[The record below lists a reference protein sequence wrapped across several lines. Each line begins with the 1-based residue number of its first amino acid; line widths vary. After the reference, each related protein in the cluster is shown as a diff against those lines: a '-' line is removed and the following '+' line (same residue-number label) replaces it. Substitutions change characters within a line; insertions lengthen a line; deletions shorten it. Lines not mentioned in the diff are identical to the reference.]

1 MKRIMVA
8 IVLALCAPFAG
19 AASPFDTPP
28 GLVRGGDSNAAAAA
42 SANQAQGQM
51 QGQAQGQLQGQG
63 QAQGLI
69 NSNDIRNT
77 TTNVVAPV
85 TTSRSDAKAAAGA
98 ISGAVG
104 VGSQGQSVDINQ
116 NYTNVIPANQT
127 LTYGGQYE
135 VKSVPNVIAPNIYP
149 TGTCMGSS
157 SAGVG
162 VMGLGVS
169 LGTSWTDEDCRK
181 QEVARAFHQMGMTT
195 DAVAVLCSVEAA
207 AVAPACMKATQQPA
221 KTAAQGERGEAD
233 RRRDATVRTADA
245 CAINKADADRLG
257 LQVCK

>member
-1 MKRIMVA
+1 
-8 IVLALCAPFAG
+8 
-19 AASPFDTPP
+19 
-28 GLVRGGDSNAAAAA
+28 
-42 SANQAQGQM
+42 M
-51 QGQAQGQLQGQG
+51 QGQAQGQLQG

-85 TTSRSDAKAAAGA
+85 TTSRSDANAGAFSSSKSGA

-116 NYTNVIPANQT
+116 NYVVPANQT
-127 LTYGGQYE
+127 LTYNGGYD
-135 VKSVPNVIAPNIYP
+135 VKNVPNVIAPNIYP

-169 LGTSWTDEDCRK
+169 LGTSWTDVDCRK
-181 QEVARAFHQMGMTT
+181 QEVARAFHQMGMTA

-233 RRRDATVRTADA
+233 RRTDATVRTADA

-257 LQVCK
+257 LQVCR

>member
-28 GLVRGGDSNAAAAA
+28 GLVRGGNADASAAAAA
-42 SANQAQGQM
+42 SASASQR
-51 QGQAQGQLQGQG
+51 QGQAQGQIQGQG

-85 TTSRSDAKAAAGA
+85 TA
-98 ISGAVG
+98 SGAVG

-116 NYTNVIPANQT
+116 NYIVPANQT

-135 VKSVPNVIAPNIYP
+135 VKNVPNVIAPNIYP
-149 TGTCMGSS
+149 TGTCMGST

-162 VMGLGVS
+162 VMGFGVS
-169 LGTSWTDEDCRK
+169 LGSSWTDEDCRK
-181 QEVARAFHQMGMTT
+181 QEVARGFHQMGMTA
-195 DAVAVLCSVEAA
+195 DAVAVLCSVPAA
-207 AVAPACMKATQQPA
+207 AVAPSCMKATQQPA